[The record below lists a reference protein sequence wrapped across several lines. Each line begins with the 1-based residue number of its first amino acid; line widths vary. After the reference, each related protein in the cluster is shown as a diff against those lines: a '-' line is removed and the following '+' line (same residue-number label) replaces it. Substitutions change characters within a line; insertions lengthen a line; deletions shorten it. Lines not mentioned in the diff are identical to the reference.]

1 MKEEEEKES
10 TFTCIYLRKVC
21 TNNHPPRSRFQ
32 KELLPSSGSRLRTGN
47 NDRMEVR
54 RESMVK
60 REGKEGDFEKA
71 VPGKEGGTSSPGN
84 NKLKSSLANTFE
96 FAGLTC
102 STRDGRGMKEAWK
115 GKNRNFHFD
124 VCATV

>member
-1 MKEEEEKES
+1 
-10 TFTCIYLRKVC
+10 
-21 TNNHPPRSRFQ
+21 
-32 KELLPSSGSRLRTGN
+32 
-47 NDRMEVR
+47 MEVT

-102 STRDGRGMKEAWK
+102 SRWKGHERGMEGEESKLP
-115 GKNRNFHFD
+115 F
-124 VCATV
+124 